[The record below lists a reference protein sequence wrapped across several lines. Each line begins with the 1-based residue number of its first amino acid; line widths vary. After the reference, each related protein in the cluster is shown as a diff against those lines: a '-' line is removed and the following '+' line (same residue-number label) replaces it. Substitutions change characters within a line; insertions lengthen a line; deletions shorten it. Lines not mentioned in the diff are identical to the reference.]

1 MNIVVAVELLEHVL
15 WDWNP
20 LTLCLARAV
29 VIEAA
34 TEESPA
40 AESVEPV
47 ASSRVAW
54 ASANASVTSSTAAVR
69 VSSTAVRDVISSSV
83 KVREEEA
90 TMSALTVTIMGLE
103 GKSIAMVTIV
113 VTRVMKAAASAAAAL
128 LPRASP
134 LTFLLDPVMPATV
147 EAAASMAV
155 LLWDRAAALAFRAS
169 TETEQAAMEVT
180 ASSSNFLQ
188 VEKASL
194 QAFRPWAME
203 DTSVILQ
210 SLTASL
216 AAASSGAA
224 QQVQASAAV
233 ASLLLRLASH

>member
-1 MNIVVAVELLEHVL
+1 
-15 WDWNP
+15 
-20 LTLCLARAV
+20 
-29 VIEAA
+29 
-34 TEESPA
+34 
-40 AESVEPV
+40 
-47 ASSRVAW
+47 
-54 ASANASVTSSTAAVR
+54 
-69 VSSTAVRDVISSSV
+69 
-83 KVREEEA
+83 
-90 TMSALTVTIMGLE
+90 MSALTVTIMGLE

-113 VTRVMKAAASAAAAL
+113 VTKVMKAAASAAAAL
-128 LPRASP
+128 
-134 LTFLLDPVMPATV
+134 FLRPQYCLFPVMPATV

-155 LLWDRAAALAFRAS
+155 LLWDKAAALAFRAS

-194 QAFRPWAME
+194 QAFRPWATAA
-203 DTSVILQ
+203 TSGILQ

-233 ASLLLRLASH
+233 ASLLSVRLASAAATKAH